1 MEPLF
6 KSTRVMTEKLAR
18 EIFRNTNYIY
28 HLFNISM
35 LIIAVYYNIYY
46 ACYYYGINIMLFA
59 MIPLAIAS
67 YISRPYTIGRHR
79 VKEYTALHNETETDE
94 YLFFDD
100 FFITRDIYSKSELT
114 ISYTSVTNVRASKN
128 FYYFS
133 IKNSKSKIVVPK
145 KTDDETKTEEFIHFI
160 NSKITNSKNKIR

>member
-6 KSTRVMTEKLAR
+6 KSTRIMSEKLAR

-35 LIIAVYYNIYY
+35 LIIAISYNIYY
-46 ACYYYGINIMLFA
+46 AYLFYGINIMLIV

-67 YISRPYTIGRHR
+67 YISRPYTIGRRR
-79 VKEYTALHNETETDE
+79 VKEYSALHNETETDE
-94 YLFFDD
+94 YLFFDN

-114 ISYTSVTNVRASKN
+114 IAYTNITHVRASKN

-133 IKNSKSKIVVPK
+133 VKNSKSKIVIPK
-145 KTDDETKTEEFIHFI
+145 KTDDEAKTEEFIHFI